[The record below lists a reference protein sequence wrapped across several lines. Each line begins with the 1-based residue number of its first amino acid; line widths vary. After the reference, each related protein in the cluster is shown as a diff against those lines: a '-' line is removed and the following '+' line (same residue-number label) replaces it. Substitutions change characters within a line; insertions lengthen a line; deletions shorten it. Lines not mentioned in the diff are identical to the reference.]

1 MGNGPSLPR
10 HPPGLALPR
19 LSMPSVHGAARA
31 PLRLGAADPRTDP
44 RTDPKT
50 DPREQV
56 TTNTTATTVLP
67 TNSRGTTVVAA
78 TTTRGTTVMA
88 TNKMTAPASPP
99 MRHSD
104 VTSPTKSEEDEE
116 DAGGKLHALSDTTVS
131 SSLSGGNDAEDGAGS
146 PAEDAEERTLFRRPL
161 PLPTPNVQA
170 ERLHRHRRPRPDS
183 RPRFASSVS
192 DGEDADED
200 EDDVGCATCSSS
212 ASLRLAMARMADD
225 ASGLL
230 GPPPPPMMAGPGGPD
245 SGPPSL
251 RRQLSQSFIEE
262 PSSAAALFKHLACLQ
277 WKSFVPGVRARADD
291 EDDEDDDCGDC
302 GDADADVDAAG
313 DSLRSMRRRARVRTE
328 SCYQSPANRNRR
340 RRRPASFTDAS
351 GSIATASGDGSDPEQ
366 GEEDAED
373 EPYDEKYVVEQKHRA
388 FWELVQRIL
397 NLSDVVL
404 MVRHVLEFLNEHVE
418 ASAGAV
424 FLVDQNSHEVARIAR
439 GQGTLSGI
447 APGRGLVGAALAAQG
462 PLVLTD
468 FAGHPMFDAG
478 VDLPQE
484 FPGQK
489 LLSVPLTEN
498 DVVYAVV
505 QATTPA
511 TTSRPE
517 IDELHVK
524 LLTWLGPIL
533 SSCMRNCIEFH
544 DVMLSERTQKALLHI
559 ISSSDTE
566 DTVLNLVDGVIVG
579 ACHITKAERVSLF
592 LVDWETQELWSLSSS
607 HHAEKL
613 RVPLHNSILG
623 LAAKSQTTLNV
634 FDPQTDP
641 RFNQQTDQRRGIH
654 VQRALYVP
662 VGVQQTEAGA
672 ASQPLAVLEILNK
685 EDGAEFTFDDEC
697 AFEAFACEVAV
708 ILRRRSTE
716 IAYMKLLADTRAEQ
730 VVAQRASSQVNLLDV
745 YTSYS
750 YSSTAQS
757 PDSIECL
764 AAAVPRRTSSQS
776 SGLTMNASSSTG
788 GGCTCGGTSGA
799 NSGSLLLA
807 AKASKQQQSGR
818 LKYDFHSRSEN
829 SLFAAVDSDAKFL
842 SWDFNVFNTDSAAL
856 TQLLEG
862 MFLDFKVDEIL
873 RTSKYAIQNFIV
885 AMKEHYHPNPFHNF
899 LHAFSV
905 VHSAYLL
912 LTTTDAAQ
920 LLQPLDVASC
930 LVAALGHDVDHPGHT
945 NGFEIVSGSQ
955 LALLYSDE
963 SVLERHHAYTTFR
976 LIAKEKN
983 ANILQN
989 LTPADFRQ
997 VRKFVITAILGTDM
1011 ANHFKFCEA
1020 LEKQLRPSTHHLDTN
1035 AISTAKRDSAINLVG
1050 DNAGATLSKSSSQSS
1065 ELLSVLRDA
1074 VPQAESGTTTPR
1086 SGGSAGTSSGSKVSA
1101 AALCA
1106 TPCRR
1111 VMKGGWVYNGT
1122 LDDRLFLVKALVHT
1136 SDLSGQ
1142 AYATPVAL
1150 KWSNMISKEFAYQA
1164 LLEQAEGLP
1173 VTYKHI
1179 NDPLQMVEGQLFF
1192 AQKLVSPLWDLM
1204 ALMFPELDVCV
1215 RNLAT
1220 NVRHYEHEFQRLKLQ
1235 RGPDDGPRDDNDDG
1249 NPNAP
1254 GVGIACRDSFSSVST
1269 DDGDG
1274 LAVPGLA
1281 KHNPAQFNSFRAI
1294 PEAEE
1299 DSSSSAD
1306 IATLIEEDLRD
1317 SDEPLS
1323 VSLSVLSAALSSSQ
1337 PSLSGLSRSASMDS
1351 SSSSSSSC
1359 EVDEVMDVVGSD
1371 LDSF

>member
-1 MGNGPSLPR
+1 
-10 HPPGLALPR
+10 
-19 LSMPSVHGAARA
+19 
-31 PLRLGAADPRTDP
+31 
-44 RTDPKT
+44 
-50 DPREQV
+50 
-56 TTNTTATTVLP
+56 
-67 TNSRGTTVVAA
+67 
-78 TTTRGTTVMA
+78 
-88 TNKMTAPASPP
+88 
-99 MRHSD
+99 
-104 VTSPTKSEEDEE
+104 
-116 DAGGKLHALSDTTVS
+116 
-131 SSLSGGNDAEDGAGS
+131 
-146 PAEDAEERTLFRRPL
+146 
-161 PLPTPNVQA
+161 
-170 ERLHRHRRPRPDS
+170 
-183 RPRFASSVS
+183 
-192 DGEDADED
+192 
-200 EDDVGCATCSSS
+200 
-212 ASLRLAMARMADD
+212 
-225 ASGLL
+225 
-230 GPPPPPMMAGPGGPD
+230 
-245 SGPPSL
+245 
-251 RRQLSQSFIEE
+251 
-262 PSSAAALFKHLACLQ
+262 
-277 WKSFVPGVRARADD
+277 
-291 EDDEDDDCGDC
+291 
-302 GDADADVDAAG
+302 
-313 DSLRSMRRRARVRTE
+313 
-328 SCYQSPANRNRR
+328 
-340 RRRPASFTDAS
+340 

-489 LLSVPLTEN
+489 LLLVPLSEN

-654 VQRALYVP
+654 
-662 VGVQQTEAGA
+662 
-672 ASQPLAVLEILNK
+672 PLAVLEILNK

-788 GGCTCGGTSGA
+788 GGCT
-799 NSGSLLLA
+799 
-807 AKASKQQQSGR
+807 KQQQSGR

-829 SLFAAVDSDAKFL
+829 SLFAAVESDAKFL

-1111 VMKGGWVYNGT
+1111 VMKGGWMYNGT

-1299 DSSSSAD
+1299 DSSS
-1306 IATLIEEDLRD
+1306 
-1317 SDEPLS
+1317 
-1323 VSLSVLSAALSSSQ
+1323 Q

-1371 LDSF
+1371 LDSHLSASSGLGKHARQRLVRASKSAEQKKLPQREHSSAWVKNANTAWQPLALQYQSGRSGKRSPATGALTRVPVSPLLVFSLAAGGDATAKCRSHSENRKPPSCGLET